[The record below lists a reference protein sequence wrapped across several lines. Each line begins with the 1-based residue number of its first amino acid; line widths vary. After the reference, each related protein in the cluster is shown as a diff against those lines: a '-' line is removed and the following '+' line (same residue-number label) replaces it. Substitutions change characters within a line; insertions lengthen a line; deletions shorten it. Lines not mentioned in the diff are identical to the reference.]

1 MTAQPATVDSLRTLH
16 AAAQR
21 LRAGCACQAAIHA
34 TICATICA
42 KLCATIRATVRAAS
56 QAARLQLATPA
67 SEARR
72 VAQLNSTGCA
82 SASSFVDV

>member
-1 MTAQPATVDSLRTLH
+1 MTAQPATVDSQRTLH
-16 AAAQR
+16 AAARR
-21 LRAGCACQAAIHA
+21 LRSGCACPAA
-34 TICATICA
+34 
-42 KLCATIRATVRAAS
+42 VRAAF